1 MSSGLQDSK
10 QKSDQIFPN
19 FFDEALLLKIGKM
32 LPERESWSRRII
44 STDFFNFQGKSGTDY
59 FAHRMVSGHSI
70 RWAPALL
77 PGAIAV
83 KPFTGL
89 SYEFS

>member
-1 MSSGLQDSK
+1 MSSELQDSK
-10 QKSDQIFPN
+10 QKSDQFFPN
-19 FFDEALLLKIGKM
+19 FFDLALLLKIWKM

-59 FAHRMVSGHSI
+59 FARRMVSGHSI

-77 PGAIAV
+77 PGDIV
-83 KPFTGL
+83 IKPFTAVISEIL
-89 SYEFS
+89 